1 MSDTPAHIAYETPRP
16 GDAELNSSSDTDDGE
31 VSGKAYSEYIEGL
44 RFKLVH
50 SVVAIRFCQ
59 PSSFDTDFS
68 TVGEATGFVVDIDA
82 GLILTTRQVVRA
94 GPFWGYCVFRNDERV
109 SPNWSGFE

>member
-1 MSDTPAHIAYETPRP
+1 LSDTPAHITYKTPQSD
-16 GDAELNSSSDTDDGE
+16 DAGLNSSSDTDDE
-31 VSGKAYSEYIEGL
+31 DVSGKAYSEYIEGL

-59 PSSFDTDFS
+59 PRSFDTKFS
-68 TVGEATGFVVDIDA
+68 AVGEATGFVVDADA
-82 GLILTTRQVVRA
+82 GLILTAREVACV

-109 SPNWSGFE
+109 SSN